1 MVTTRICG
9 RLGCTSPVFGFS
21 WWEPDV
27 AIAVSRAG
35 GVGVW
40 GCTRRT
46 PDEIEMGLTR
56 MKDELG
62 DLPWGVD
69 LVIPSGMPDTDDR
82 AAIEAE
88 LPEEH
93 VAFVASLREKYGVP
107 DDGLPGYRSRFVRS
121 EETAREQLDV
131 VMDHRIPLLALG
143 IGSPAWAVEQAHER
157 GSLIVSLV
165 GRPAHAESAIR
176 AGADVLVAQ
185 GTDAGGHTGP
195 IGTFSLVPQVVD
207 IAGGRPVLA
216 AGGVATGRHL
226 AAALALG
233 ADGVWMGTAFLGSV
247 TEGLGPE
254 GRWLHLGLTT
264 QDVWDTATSL
274 QLILVITLLS
284 LAPGLAIMVT
294 CFPFIVTVLAILRQG
309 LGLQQSPPNML
320 IVSLAL
326 FLTYF
331 VMEPVFQEAYSA
343 GIEPLMNNTLA
354 TSEAI
359 EAGLQPF
366 RIFMAGRVDPDTFAA
381 IADLRPDTVGATVG
395 DDAAYSVLVPSFM
408 LSEIARAFQ
417 VGFLVFLPFLI
428 IDLVVAAILMSM
440 GMMMVPPAIVSL
452 PFKLAFFVVAD
463 GWSLLAG
470 SLVRSYF

>member
-93 VAFVASLREKYGVP
+93 VDFVASLREKYGVP

-247 TEGLGPE
+247 EAAP
-254 GRWLHLGLTT
+254 GR
-264 QDVWDTATSL
+264 V
-274 QLILVITLLS
+274 LLS
-284 LAPGLAIMVT
+284 KLIAAGSSDTVVSRSVSGKTLRMLRSAWSDEWAAADAPEPLKMPYQDILIGDMLGQILRHEVEPLVHEGAGQGVVHLTVQEPVADIMERLVREADE
-294 CFPFIVTVLAILRQG
+294 VLAK
-309 LGLQQSPPNML
+309 LG
-320 IVSLAL
+320 
-326 FLTYF
+326 
-331 VMEPVFQEAYSA
+331 
-343 GIEPLMNNTLA
+343 G
-354 TSEAI
+354 
-359 EAGLQPF
+359 
-366 RIFMAGRVDPDTFAA
+366 
-381 IADLRPDTVGATVG
+381 
-395 DDAAYSVLVPSFM
+395 
-408 LSEIARAFQ
+408 
-417 VGFLVFLPFLI
+417 
-428 IDLVVAAILMSM
+428 
-440 GMMMVPPAIVSL
+440 
-452 PFKLAFFVVAD
+452 
-463 GWSLLAG
+463 
-470 SLVRSYF
+470 

>member
-93 VAFVASLREKYGVP
+93 VAFVASLREKYAVP

-247 TEGLGPE
+247 EAAP
-254 GRWLHLGLTT
+254 GR
-264 QDVWDTATSL
+264 V
-274 QLILVITLLS
+274 LLS
-284 LAPGLAIMVT
+284 KLIAAGSSDTVVSRSVSGKTLRMLRSAWSDEWAAADAPEPLKMPYQDILIGDMLGQILRHEVEPLVHEGAGQGVVHLTVQEPVADIMERLVREADE
-294 CFPFIVTVLAILRQG
+294 VLAK
-309 LGLQQSPPNML
+309 LG
-320 IVSLAL
+320 
-326 FLTYF
+326 
-331 VMEPVFQEAYSA
+331 
-343 GIEPLMNNTLA
+343 G
-354 TSEAI
+354 
-359 EAGLQPF
+359 
-366 RIFMAGRVDPDTFAA
+366 
-381 IADLRPDTVGATVG
+381 
-395 DDAAYSVLVPSFM
+395 
-408 LSEIARAFQ
+408 
-417 VGFLVFLPFLI
+417 
-428 IDLVVAAILMSM
+428 
-440 GMMMVPPAIVSL
+440 
-452 PFKLAFFVVAD
+452 
-463 GWSLLAG
+463 
-470 SLVRSYF
+470 

>member
-1 MVTTRICG
+1 MTTRICG

-247 TEGLGPE
+247 EAAP
-254 GRWLHLGLTT
+254 GR
-264 QDVWDTATSL
+264 V
-274 QLILVITLLS
+274 LLS
-284 LAPGLAIMVT
+284 KLIAAGSSDTVVSRSVSGKTLRMLRSAWSDEWAAADAPEPLKMPYQDILIGDMLGQILRHEVEPLVHEGAGQGVVHLTVQEPVADIMERLVREADE
-294 CFPFIVTVLAILRQG
+294 VLAK
-309 LGLQQSPPNML
+309 LG
-320 IVSLAL
+320 
-326 FLTYF
+326 
-331 VMEPVFQEAYSA
+331 
-343 GIEPLMNNTLA
+343 G
-354 TSEAI
+354 
-359 EAGLQPF
+359 
-366 RIFMAGRVDPDTFAA
+366 
-381 IADLRPDTVGATVG
+381 
-395 DDAAYSVLVPSFM
+395 
-408 LSEIARAFQ
+408 
-417 VGFLVFLPFLI
+417 
-428 IDLVVAAILMSM
+428 
-440 GMMMVPPAIVSL
+440 
-452 PFKLAFFVVAD
+452 
-463 GWSLLAG
+463 
-470 SLVRSYF
+470 

>member
-247 TEGLGPE
+247 EAAP
-254 GRWLHLGLTT
+254 GR
-264 QDVWDTATSL
+264 V
-274 QLILVITLLS
+274 LLS
-284 LAPGLAIMVT
+284 KLIAAGSSDTVVSRSVSGKTLRMLRSAWSDEWAAADAPEPLKMPYQDILIGDMLGQILRHEVEPLVHEGAGQGVVHLTVQEPVADIMERLVREADE
-294 CFPFIVTVLAILRQG
+294 VLAK
-309 LGLQQSPPNML
+309 LG
-320 IVSLAL
+320 
-326 FLTYF
+326 
-331 VMEPVFQEAYSA
+331 
-343 GIEPLMNNTLA
+343 G
-354 TSEAI
+354 
-359 EAGLQPF
+359 
-366 RIFMAGRVDPDTFAA
+366 
-381 IADLRPDTVGATVG
+381 
-395 DDAAYSVLVPSFM
+395 
-408 LSEIARAFQ
+408 
-417 VGFLVFLPFLI
+417 
-428 IDLVVAAILMSM
+428 
-440 GMMMVPPAIVSL
+440 
-452 PFKLAFFVVAD
+452 
-463 GWSLLAG
+463 
-470 SLVRSYF
+470 

>member
-247 TEGLGPE
+247 EAAP
-254 GRWLHLGLTT
+254 GR
-264 QDVWDTATSL
+264 V
-274 QLILVITLLS
+274 LLS
-284 LAPGLAIMVT
+284 KLIAAGSSDTVVSRSVSGKTLRMLRSAWSDEWAAADAPEPLKMPYQDILIGDMLGQILRHEVEPLVHDGAGQGVVHLTVQEPVADIMERLVREADE
-294 CFPFIVTVLAILRQG
+294 VLAK
-309 LGLQQSPPNML
+309 LG
-320 IVSLAL
+320 
-326 FLTYF
+326 
-331 VMEPVFQEAYSA
+331 
-343 GIEPLMNNTLA
+343 G
-354 TSEAI
+354 
-359 EAGLQPF
+359 
-366 RIFMAGRVDPDTFAA
+366 
-381 IADLRPDTVGATVG
+381 
-395 DDAAYSVLVPSFM
+395 
-408 LSEIARAFQ
+408 
-417 VGFLVFLPFLI
+417 
-428 IDLVVAAILMSM
+428 
-440 GMMMVPPAIVSL
+440 
-452 PFKLAFFVVAD
+452 
-463 GWSLLAG
+463 
-470 SLVRSYF
+470 

>member
-46 PDEIEMGLTR
+46 PDEIEMGFTR

-247 TEGLGPE
+247 EAAP
-254 GRWLHLGLTT
+254 GR
-264 QDVWDTATSL
+264 V
-274 QLILVITLLS
+274 LLS
-284 LAPGLAIMVT
+284 KLIAAGSSDTVVSRSVSGKTLRMLRSAWSDEWAAADAPEPLKMPYQDILIGDMLGQILRHEVEPLVHEGAGQGVVHLTVQEPVADIMERLVREADE
-294 CFPFIVTVLAILRQG
+294 VLAK
-309 LGLQQSPPNML
+309 LG
-320 IVSLAL
+320 
-326 FLTYF
+326 
-331 VMEPVFQEAYSA
+331 
-343 GIEPLMNNTLA
+343 G
-354 TSEAI
+354 
-359 EAGLQPF
+359 
-366 RIFMAGRVDPDTFAA
+366 
-381 IADLRPDTVGATVG
+381 
-395 DDAAYSVLVPSFM
+395 
-408 LSEIARAFQ
+408 
-417 VGFLVFLPFLI
+417 
-428 IDLVVAAILMSM
+428 
-440 GMMMVPPAIVSL
+440 
-452 PFKLAFFVVAD
+452 
-463 GWSLLAG
+463 
-470 SLVRSYF
+470 

>member
-1 MVTTRICG
+1 
-9 RLGCTSPVFGFS
+9 
-21 WWEPDV
+21 
-27 AIAVSRAG
+27 
-35 GVGVW
+35 
-40 GCTRRT
+40 
-46 PDEIEMGLTR
+46 
-56 MKDELG
+56 
-62 DLPWGVD
+62 
-69 LVIPSGMPDTDDR
+69 MPDTDDR

-247 TEGLGPE
+247 EAAP
-254 GRWLHLGLTT
+254 GR
-264 QDVWDTATSL
+264 V
-274 QLILVITLLS
+274 LLS
-284 LAPGLAIMVT
+284 KLIAAGSSDTVVSRSVSGKTLRMLRSAWSDEWAAADAPEPLKMPYQDILIGDMLGQILRHEVEPLVHEGAGQGVVHLTVQEPVADIMERLVREADE
-294 CFPFIVTVLAILRQG
+294 VLAK
-309 LGLQQSPPNML
+309 LG
-320 IVSLAL
+320 
-326 FLTYF
+326 
-331 VMEPVFQEAYSA
+331 
-343 GIEPLMNNTLA
+343 G
-354 TSEAI
+354 
-359 EAGLQPF
+359 
-366 RIFMAGRVDPDTFAA
+366 
-381 IADLRPDTVGATVG
+381 
-395 DDAAYSVLVPSFM
+395 
-408 LSEIARAFQ
+408 
-417 VGFLVFLPFLI
+417 
-428 IDLVVAAILMSM
+428 
-440 GMMMVPPAIVSL
+440 
-452 PFKLAFFVVAD
+452 
-463 GWSLLAG
+463 
-470 SLVRSYF
+470 

>member
-247 TEGLGPE
+247 EAAP
-254 GRWLHLGLTT
+254 GR
-264 QDVWDTATSL
+264 V
-274 QLILVITLLS
+274 LLS
-284 LAPGLAIMVT
+284 KLIAAGSSDTVVSRSVSGKTLRMLRSAWSDEWAAADAPEPLKMPYQDILIGDMLGQ
-294 CFPFIVTVLAILRQG
+294 ILRHE
-309 LGLQQSPPNML
+309 
-320 IVSLAL
+320 V
-326 FLTYF
+326 
-331 VMEPVFQEAYSA
+331 
-343 GIEPLMNNTLA
+343 EPLVHE
-354 TSEAI
+354 S
-359 EAGLQPF
+359 
-366 RIFMAGRVDPDTFAA
+366 D
-381 IADLRPDTVGATVG
+381 
-395 DDAAYSVLVPSFM
+395 
-408 LSEIARAFQ
+408 
-417 VGFLVFLPFLI
+417 
-428 IDLVVAAILMSM
+428 
-440 GMMMVPPAIVSL
+440 
-452 PFKLAFFVVAD
+452 
-463 GWSLLAG
+463 
-470 SLVRSYF
+470 

>member
-35 GVGVW
+35 GGGGW
-40 GCTRRT
+40 GGTRRT

-247 TEGLGPE
+247 EAAP
-254 GRWLHLGLTT
+254 GR
-264 QDVWDTATSL
+264 V
-274 QLILVITLLS
+274 LLS
-284 LAPGLAIMVT
+284 KLIAAGSSDTVVSRSVSGKTLRMLRSAWSDEWAAADAPEPLKMPYQDILIGDMLGQILRHEVEPLVHEGAGQGVVHLTVQEPVADIMERLVREADE
-294 CFPFIVTVLAILRQG
+294 VLAK
-309 LGLQQSPPNML
+309 LG
-320 IVSLAL
+320 
-326 FLTYF
+326 
-331 VMEPVFQEAYSA
+331 
-343 GIEPLMNNTLA
+343 G
-354 TSEAI
+354 
-359 EAGLQPF
+359 
-366 RIFMAGRVDPDTFAA
+366 
-381 IADLRPDTVGATVG
+381 
-395 DDAAYSVLVPSFM
+395 
-408 LSEIARAFQ
+408 
-417 VGFLVFLPFLI
+417 
-428 IDLVVAAILMSM
+428 
-440 GMMMVPPAIVSL
+440 
-452 PFKLAFFVVAD
+452 
-463 GWSLLAG
+463 
-470 SLVRSYF
+470 

>member
-82 AAIEAE
+82 ASIEAE

-247 TEGLGPE
+247 EAAP
-254 GRWLHLGLTT
+254 GR
-264 QDVWDTATSL
+264 V
-274 QLILVITLLS
+274 LLS
-284 LAPGLAIMVT
+284 KLIAAGSSDTVVSRSVSGKTLRMLRSAWSDEWAAADAPEPLKMPYQDILIGDMLGQILRHEVEPLVHEGAGQGVVHLTVQEPVADIMERLVREADE
-294 CFPFIVTVLAILRQG
+294 VLAK
-309 LGLQQSPPNML
+309 LG
-320 IVSLAL
+320 
-326 FLTYF
+326 
-331 VMEPVFQEAYSA
+331 
-343 GIEPLMNNTLA
+343 G
-354 TSEAI
+354 
-359 EAGLQPF
+359 
-366 RIFMAGRVDPDTFAA
+366 
-381 IADLRPDTVGATVG
+381 
-395 DDAAYSVLVPSFM
+395 
-408 LSEIARAFQ
+408 
-417 VGFLVFLPFLI
+417 
-428 IDLVVAAILMSM
+428 
-440 GMMMVPPAIVSL
+440 
-452 PFKLAFFVVAD
+452 
-463 GWSLLAG
+463 
-470 SLVRSYF
+470 

>member
-233 ADGVWMGTAFLGSV
+233 ADGVWMGTAFLGSG
-247 TEGLGPE
+247 EAAP
-254 GRWLHLGLTT
+254 GR
-264 QDVWDTATSL
+264 V
-274 QLILVITLLS
+274 LLS
-284 LAPGLAIMVT
+284 KLIAAGSSDTVVSRSVSGKTLRMLRSAWSDEWAAADAPEPLKMPYQDILIGDMLGQILRHEVEPLVHEGAGQGVVHLTVQEPVADIMERLVREADE
-294 CFPFIVTVLAILRQG
+294 VLAK
-309 LGLQQSPPNML
+309 LG
-320 IVSLAL
+320 
-326 FLTYF
+326 
-331 VMEPVFQEAYSA
+331 
-343 GIEPLMNNTLA
+343 G
-354 TSEAI
+354 
-359 EAGLQPF
+359 
-366 RIFMAGRVDPDTFAA
+366 
-381 IADLRPDTVGATVG
+381 
-395 DDAAYSVLVPSFM
+395 
-408 LSEIARAFQ
+408 
-417 VGFLVFLPFLI
+417 
-428 IDLVVAAILMSM
+428 
-440 GMMMVPPAIVSL
+440 
-452 PFKLAFFVVAD
+452 
-463 GWSLLAG
+463 
-470 SLVRSYF
+470 

>member
-226 AAALALG
+226 VAALALG

-247 TEGLGPE
+247 EAAP
-254 GRWLHLGLTT
+254 GR
-264 QDVWDTATSL
+264 V
-274 QLILVITLLS
+274 LLS
-284 LAPGLAIMVT
+284 KLIAAGSSDTVVSRSVSGKTLRMLRSAWSDEWAAADAPEPLKMPYQDILIGDMLGQILRHEVEPLVHEGAGQGVVHLTVQEPVADIMERLVREADE
-294 CFPFIVTVLAILRQG
+294 VLAK
-309 LGLQQSPPNML
+309 LG
-320 IVSLAL
+320 
-326 FLTYF
+326 
-331 VMEPVFQEAYSA
+331 
-343 GIEPLMNNTLA
+343 G
-354 TSEAI
+354 
-359 EAGLQPF
+359 
-366 RIFMAGRVDPDTFAA
+366 
-381 IADLRPDTVGATVG
+381 
-395 DDAAYSVLVPSFM
+395 
-408 LSEIARAFQ
+408 
-417 VGFLVFLPFLI
+417 
-428 IDLVVAAILMSM
+428 
-440 GMMMVPPAIVSL
+440 
-452 PFKLAFFVVAD
+452 
-463 GWSLLAG
+463 
-470 SLVRSYF
+470 

>member
-107 DDGLPGYRSRFVRS
+107 NDGLPGYRSRFVRS

-247 TEGLGPE
+247 EAAP
-254 GRWLHLGLTT
+254 GR
-264 QDVWDTATSL
+264 V
-274 QLILVITLLS
+274 LLS
-284 LAPGLAIMVT
+284 KLIAAGSSDTVVSRSVSGKTLRMLRSAWSDEWAAADAPEPLKMPYQDILIGDMLGQ
-294 CFPFIVTVLAILRQG
+294 ILRHEVEPLVHEGAGQG
-309 LGLQQSPPNML
+309 
-320 IVSLAL
+320 VVH
-326 FLTYF
+326 LT
-331 VMEPVFQEAYSA
+331 VQEPV
-343 GIEPLMNNTLA
+343 
-354 TSEAI
+354 
-359 EAGLQPF
+359 
-366 RIFMAGRVDPDTFAA
+366 
-381 IADLRPDTVGATVG
+381 ADIMER
-395 DDAAYSVLVPSFM
+395 LV
-408 LSEIARAFQ
+408 
-417 VGFLVFLPFLI
+417 
-428 IDLVVAAILMSM
+428 
-440 GMMMVPPAIVSL
+440 
-452 PFKLAFFVVAD
+452 
-463 GWSLLAG
+463 
-470 SLVRSYF
+470 

>member
-247 TEGLGPE
+247 EAAP
-254 GRWLHLGLTT
+254 GR
-264 QDVWDTATSL
+264 V
-274 QLILVITLLS
+274 LLS
-284 LAPGLAIMVT
+284 KLIAAGSSDTVVSRSVSGKTLRMLRSAWSDEWAAADAPEPLKMPYQDILIGDMLGQILRHEVEPLVHEGAGQGVVHLTVQEPVADIMERLVREADE
-294 CFPFIVTVLAILRQG
+294 VLAK
-309 LGLQQSPPNML
+309 LG
-320 IVSLAL
+320 
-326 FLTYF
+326 
-331 VMEPVFQEAYSA
+331 E
-343 GIEPLMNNTLA
+343 
-354 TSEAI
+354 
-359 EAGLQPF
+359 
-366 RIFMAGRVDPDTFAA
+366 
-381 IADLRPDTVGATVG
+381 
-395 DDAAYSVLVPSFM
+395 
-408 LSEIARAFQ
+408 
-417 VGFLVFLPFLI
+417 
-428 IDLVVAAILMSM
+428 
-440 GMMMVPPAIVSL
+440 
-452 PFKLAFFVVAD
+452 
-463 GWSLLAG
+463 
-470 SLVRSYF
+470 

>member
-247 TEGLGPE
+247 EAAP
-254 GRWLHLGLTT
+254 GR
-264 QDVWDTATSL
+264 V
-274 QLILVITLLS
+274 LLS
-284 LAPGLAIMVT
+284 KLIAAGSSDTVVSRAVSGKTLRMLRSAWSDEWAAADAPEPLKMPYQDILIGDMLGQILRHEVEPLVHEGAGQGVVHLTVQEPVADIMERLVREADE
-294 CFPFIVTVLAILRQG
+294 VLAK
-309 LGLQQSPPNML
+309 LG
-320 IVSLAL
+320 
-326 FLTYF
+326 
-331 VMEPVFQEAYSA
+331 
-343 GIEPLMNNTLA
+343 G
-354 TSEAI
+354 
-359 EAGLQPF
+359 
-366 RIFMAGRVDPDTFAA
+366 
-381 IADLRPDTVGATVG
+381 
-395 DDAAYSVLVPSFM
+395 
-408 LSEIARAFQ
+408 
-417 VGFLVFLPFLI
+417 
-428 IDLVVAAILMSM
+428 
-440 GMMMVPPAIVSL
+440 
-452 PFKLAFFVVAD
+452 
-463 GWSLLAG
+463 
-470 SLVRSYF
+470 

>member
-121 EETAREQLDV
+121 EETAREQLGV

-247 TEGLGPE
+247 EAAP
-254 GRWLHLGLTT
+254 GR
-264 QDVWDTATSL
+264 V
-274 QLILVITLLS
+274 LLS
-284 LAPGLAIMVT
+284 KLIAAGSSDTVVSRSVSGKTLRMLRSAWSDEWAAADAPEPLKMPYQDILIGDMLGQILRHEVEPLVHEGAGQGVVHLTVQEPVADIMERLVREADE
-294 CFPFIVTVLAILRQG
+294 VLAK
-309 LGLQQSPPNML
+309 LG
-320 IVSLAL
+320 
-326 FLTYF
+326 
-331 VMEPVFQEAYSA
+331 
-343 GIEPLMNNTLA
+343 G
-354 TSEAI
+354 
-359 EAGLQPF
+359 
-366 RIFMAGRVDPDTFAA
+366 
-381 IADLRPDTVGATVG
+381 
-395 DDAAYSVLVPSFM
+395 
-408 LSEIARAFQ
+408 
-417 VGFLVFLPFLI
+417 
-428 IDLVVAAILMSM
+428 
-440 GMMMVPPAIVSL
+440 
-452 PFKLAFFVVAD
+452 
-463 GWSLLAG
+463 
-470 SLVRSYF
+470 